1 MRRQQEFHL
10 IEQNRVWESQS
21 EPAIMPEIV
30 EACSR
35 ASLQIGGPTLRR
47 LGITSS
53 IRGEGRSTV
62 AVAMVAVQRADYGR
76 TPLLLELDFDRP
88 SLARRLGIRLCPG
101 LAELIRGEAPIEEVV
116 QPIAGGLTVITAGA
130 ARGSASQLIVDLL
143 RAGQL
148 DVIGRD
154 FDVIVADFPPLLG
167 SSFSRVAATGFERM
181 VVVVRAGVTPIG
193 RVREA
198 TAGLLAEP
206 AVILNG
212 AQSQLP
218 RWIRKLARS

>member
-1 MRRQQEFHL
+1 
-10 IEQNRVWESQS
+10 
-21 EPAIMPEIV
+21 MPEIV

-62 AVAMVAVQRADYGR
+62 AVAMAAVQRADYGR
-76 TPLLLELDFDRP
+76 APLLLELDFDRP

-101 LAELIRGEAPIEEVV
+101 LAELIRGEAPIDEVV
-116 QPIAGGLTVITAGA
+116 QPIAAGLTVITAGA
-130 ARGSASQLIVDLL
+130 ARGAASRLIVDLL
-143 RAGQL
+143 RTDQL
-148 DVIGRD
+148 EVIGRE

-167 SSFSRVAATGFERM
+167 SGFSRVAATGFERM
-181 VVVVRAGVTPIG
+181 VVVVRAGVTPIA

-198 TAGLLAEP
+198 TAGLLAQP
-206 AVILNG
+206 VVILNG
-212 AQSQLP
+212 THNQLP
-218 RWIRKLARS
+218 RWIRKLTGS